1 MRKVLHKFTAF
12 ALLYVCCALLGGGLA
27 KAQGSRTDS
36 ITAEVLGLTGKY
48 DPFTTYTSSVT
59 GVVYNGNACKQ
70 NKGIQIRDKSES
82 GIIATSSNANLAS
95 ISIIFNSDTNDEG
108 KTGNEG
114 KSVMI
119 YGKNTPYT
127 SANDM
132 YNSEAQG
139 ELLGELTP
147 DQPSL
152 TITGSYA
159 NIGLKSKKGTVF
171 MDQISFTWG
180 EGTGTVKTDPKLSF
194 DQSAATAVLGQPF
207 TAPALSA
214 PEGLSISYTSSN
226 PAAATVD
233 ANTGD
238 VTLVAAGIT
247 TITAASEAND
257 TYLAGKASYTLTVSQ
272 KETPSEGK
280 VIFEETFDQCAGTGG
295 NDGLWSGGNIASSTL
310 SPDKEGW
317 TFNKGFGANQCAK
330 FGTSSKAG
338 SATTPA
344 LTQLNGTATLT
355 FRAGAWSSDKTT
367 LQLSIDGGGE
377 LSQTEVEMVEGQF
390 TDYTVTITN
399 GTPDTRITFSAATSS
414 KNRFF
419 LDEVKVMTGGEASAS
434 VELPITTDEGYGTI
448 YSDKAFVM
456 PADVMGTTVTEAKA
470 DGTLSLPWQYTEG
483 DVVPAH
489 TALLLFATDKKTY
502 TAEIAADN
510 TDPAPANNL
519 LHGAD
524 ATDANGYT
532 YVAGNSPKYY
542 ILSYDL
548 QEANL
553 GFYYAET
560 DGAAVPYQ
568 APHAFLAVTGDM
580 TTQSYT
586 LDLHPTGIHNATA
599 GQPQKQA
606 IYTLSGLRVNAPLSS
621 LPEGIYIVN
630 GKKVVVN
637 K

>member
-12 ALLYVCCALLGGGLA
+12 TLLYVCCALLGGGLA
-27 KAQGSRTDS
+27 KAQGSGTDD
-36 ITAEVLGLTGKY
+36 ITAEVLGLTGSYKDF
-48 DPFTTYTSSVT
+48 DPYTSPTT
-59 GVVYNGNACKQ
+59 GVKYEGNAYARSQ
-70 NKGIQIRDKSES
+70 GIQIRTDKSES
-82 GIIATSSNANLAS
+82 GIIATSPGANLTS
-95 ISIIFNSDTNDEG
+95 ISITFNSATTTATNR
-108 KTGNEG
+108 
-114 KSVMI
+114 SVI
-119 YGKNTPYT
+119 VYGKNTPYT
-127 SANDM
+127 SAKDI
-132 YNSEAQG
+132 YNSGDQG

-344 LTQLNGTATLT
+344 LAQLNGTATLT

-367 LQLSIDGGGE
+367 LQLSIDGGGN
-377 LSQTEVEMVEGQF
+377 LNQTEVEMVEGQF

-399 GTPDTRITFSAATSS
+399 GTPDTRITFSAATSN

-419 LDEVKVMTGGEASAS
+419 LDEVKVKASAS

-483 DVVPAH
+483 DVVPAR
-489 TALLLFATDKKTY
+489 TALLLFAMDKKTY

-553 GFYYAET
+553 GFYYAEA

-580 TTQSYT
+580 TAQSYT

-599 GQPQKQA
+599 DQPQKQA

>member
-12 ALLYVCCALLGGGLA
+12 TLLYVCCALLGGGLA
-27 KAQGSRTDS
+27 KAQGSGTDD
-36 ITAEVLGLTGKY
+36 ITAEVLGLTGSYKDF
-48 DPFTTYTSSVT
+48 DPYTSPTT
-59 GVVYNGNACKQ
+59 GVKYEGYAYARSQ
-70 NKGIQIRDKSES
+70 GIQINESNNKS
-82 GIIATSSNANLAS
+82 GIIATSSGANLTS
-95 ISIIFNSDTNDEG
+95 ISITFNSATNASR
-108 KTGNEG
+108 
-114 KSVMI
+114 SVMV

-127 SANDM
+127 SAKDM
-132 YNSEAQG
+132 YNSGEEG
-139 ELLGELTP
+139 ELLGELTL

-152 TITGSYA
+152 TITEGSYA
-159 NIGLKSKKGTVF
+159 NIGLRSKKGAVY

-207 TAPALSA
+207 TAPTLSA

-238 VTLVAAGIT
+238 VTLVAAGTT

-280 VIFEETFDQCAGTGG
+280 VIFKETFDQCAGKGG
-295 NDGLWSGGNIASSTL
+295 NDGKWKSEDDDYIATTAL
-310 SPDKEGW
+310 KDTNLDNEGW
-317 TFNKGFGANQCAK
+317 TFNNGYVADLCAK
-330 FGTSSKAG
+330 FGSSSKAG

-355 FRAGAWSSDKTT
+355 FRAGAWVSNSEKTT

-377 LSQTEVEMVEGQF
+377 LSQTEVEMVKGQF
-390 TDYTVTITN
+390 TGYTVTITN
-399 GTPDTRITFSAATSS
+399 GTPETRITFSGGKS
-414 KNRFF
+414 NRFF
-419 LDEVKVMTGGEASAS
+419 LDEVKVMTSGEASAS

-489 TALLLFATDKKTY
+489 TALLLFAMDKKIY
-502 TAEIAADN
+502 TADF
-510 TDPAPANNL
+510 
-519 LHGAD
+519 
-524 ATDANGYT
+524 
-532 YVAGNSPKYY
+532 S
-542 ILSYDL
+542 L
-548 QEANL
+548 QN
-553 GFYYAET
+553 FNQ
-560 DGAAVPYQ
+560 D
-568 APHAFLAVTGDM
+568 
-580 TTQSYT
+580 
-586 LDLHPTGIHNATA
+586 
-599 GQPQKQA
+599 
-606 IYTLSGLRVNAPLSS
+606 
-621 LPEGIYIVN
+621 
-630 GKKVVVN
+630 
-637 K
+637 

>member
-12 ALLYVCCALLGGGLA
+12 TLLYVCCALLGGGLA
-27 KAQGSRTDS
+27 KAQGSGTDD
-36 ITAEVLGLTGKY
+36 ITAEVLGLTGSYK
-48 DPFTTYTSSVT
+48 DFAPYTSPTTRVK
-59 GVVYNGNACKQ
+59 YEGNAYARSQ
-70 NKGIQIRDKSES
+70 GIQIRTDKSES
-82 GIIATSSNANLAS
+82 GIIATSPGANLTS
-95 ISIIFNSDTNDEG
+95 ISITFNSTTLA
-108 KTGNEG
+108 KR
-114 KSVMI
+114 SVI
-119 YGKNTPYT
+119 VYGKNTPYT
-127 SANDM
+127 SAKDI
-132 YNSEAQG
+132 YISEVQG

-159 NIGLKSKKGTVF
+159 NIGLRSADGTVY

-238 VTLVAAGIT
+238 VTLVAAGTT

-272 KETPSEGK
+272 KETPSEGE

-295 NDGLWSGGNIASSTL
+295 NDGQWSGNIATTKL
-310 SPDKEGW
+310 KDTDPDKEGW
-317 TFNKGFGANQCAK
+317 TFSNGFVANQCAK
-330 FGTSSKAG
+330 FGSGSKAG

-419 LDEVKVMTGGEASAS
+419 LDEVKVKASAS

-483 DVVPAH
+483 DVVPAR
-489 TALLLFATDKKTY
+489 TALLLFAMDKKTY

-553 GFYYAET
+553 GFYYAEA

-580 TTQSYT
+580 TAQSYT

>member
-12 ALLYVCCALLGGGLA
+12 TLLYVCCALLGGGLA
-27 KAQGSRTDS
+27 KAQGSGTDD
-36 ITAEVLGLTGKY
+36 ITAEVLGLTGSYK
-48 DPFTTYTSSVT
+48 DFAPYTSPTT
-59 GVVYNGNACKQ
+59 GVKYEGNAYARSQ
-70 NKGIQIRDKSES
+70 GIQIRTDKSES
-82 GIIATSSNANLAS
+82 GIIATSPGANLTS
-95 ISIIFNSDTNDEG
+95 ISITFNSTTLA
-108 KTGNEG
+108 KR
-114 KSVMI
+114 SVI
-119 YGKNTPYT
+119 VYGKNTPYT
-127 SANDM
+127 SAKDI
-132 YNSEAQG
+132 YISEVQG

-159 NIGLKSKKGTVF
+159 NIGLRSADGTVY

-238 VTLVAAGIT
+238 VTLVAAGTT

-272 KETPSEGK
+272 KETPSEGE

-295 NDGLWSGGNIASSTL
+295 NDGQWSGNIATTKL
-310 SPDKEGW
+310 KDTDPDKEGW
-317 TFNKGFGANQCAK
+317 TFSNGFVANQCAK
-330 FGTSSKAG
+330 FGSDSKAG

-419 LDEVKVMTGGEASAS
+419 LDEVKVKASAS

-483 DVVPAH
+483 DVVPAR
-489 TALLLFATDKKTY
+489 TALLLFAMDKKTY

-553 GFYYAET
+553 GFYYAEA

-580 TTQSYT
+580 TAQSYT

>member
-1 MRKVLHKFTAF
+1 MRKILHKFTAF
-12 ALLYVCCALLGGGLA
+12 TLLYVCCALLGGGLA
-27 KAQGSRTDS
+27 KAQGSGTDD
-36 ITAEVLGLTGKY
+36 ITAEVLGLTSSYKDF
-48 DPFTTYTSSVT
+48 DPYTSPTT
-59 GVVYNGNACKQ
+59 GVKYAGNAYARSQ
-70 NKGIQIRDKSES
+70 GIQIRTEKSES
-82 GIIATSSNANLAS
+82 GIIATSPGANLTS
-95 ISIIFNSDTNDEG
+95 ISITFNSATTA
-108 KTGNEG
+108 KR
-114 KSVMI
+114 SVI
-119 YGKNTPYT
+119 VYGKNTPYT
-127 SANDM
+127 SAKDM
-132 YNSEAQG
+132 YNSGDQG

-159 NIGLKSKKGTVF
+159 NIGLKSKTGAVF

-207 TAPALSA
+207 TAPTLSA
-214 PEGLSISYTSSN
+214 PEGLNISYTSSN

-238 VTLVAAGIT
+238 VTLVAAGTT

-272 KETPSEGK
+272 KETPSEGE
-280 VIFEETFDQCAGTGG
+280 VIFEETFNQCAGTGG
-295 NDGLWSGGNIASSTL
+295 NDGQWSGSIASSKL
-310 SPDKEGW
+310 NPDKEGW

-330 FGTSSKAG
+330 FGSSSEAG

-367 LQLSIDGGGE
+367 LQLSIKGGGE

-399 GTPDTRITFSAATSS
+399 GTPETRITFSAATSS

-419 LDEVKVMTGGEASAS
+419 LDEVKVITDGEASAS

-456 PADVMGTTVTEAKA
+456 PADVIGTTVTEAKA
-470 DGTLSLPWQYTEG
+470 DGTLSLPWQYDEG
-483 DVVPAH
+483 DVVPAR
-489 TALLLFATDKKTY
+489 TALLLFAMDKKTY

-510 TDPAPANNL
+510 TDPAPADNL

-524 ATDANGYT
+524 ATDAGGYT

-542 ILSYDL
+542 ILSYD
-548 QEANL
+548 QEYANL
-553 GFYYAET
+553 GFYYAEP
-560 DGAAVPYQ
+560 DGAAAKYQ

-580 TTQSYT
+580 TAQSYT

-599 GQPQKQA
+599 DQAQKQA